1 MRPELLEFLVCPR
14 TGQRLSLET
23 MEAEGD
29 DVSYGILSSE
39 AAAYPVAS
47 GIPIFVPGH
56 ESVSPLLREGRLR
69 EATATAAFAGL
80 SSRIH
85 SLLSVLGGSE
95 RAGRLAG
102 PPARWYRERELARAT
117 RVIFDNSTGRP
128 TFDVVRHAYL
138 ASPARSEDAF
148 NYFRYRFG
156 MPRHLVSLSLV
167 EAVPDRPGPVLDV
180 GCGAGHIT
188 WALHQRLS
196 PRMIVGVDASF
207 FLLLAAQHQVAPR
220 ASFVCADACALPFPP
235 GEFASVFSSDV
246 LSYISHKSG
255 AIREMRRVLDG
266 RGTLALASLRNR
278 LCRHVFG
285 GEALAP
291 AGWRALVADLPHRL
305 VSDASVLEAYLRRS
319 GAPAAVD
326 VDDGDLTKAQTLCVL
341 ATKDPDG
348 VFVDGAPFGDWPHA
362 RGPLAVNP
370 LFKVVSSCAESVDYE
385 RQWPSA
391 TYLEDNQASEAY
403 LPPRFSLGR
412 AEIDDARG
420 GGRPSALEP
429 LLASLAVLALPPGY
443 VDDTWP
449 VA

>member
-1 MRPELLEFLVCPR
+1 MRPELLDLLVCPR

-39 AAAYPVAS
+39 AAAYPVVS
-47 GIPIFVPGH
+47 GIPIFLPGH
-56 ESVSPLLREGRLR
+56 ESVCSLMREGRFR
-69 EATATAAFAGL
+69 EATATAAFAGIT
-80 SSRIH
+80 SRIH
-85 SLLSVLGGSE
+85 SLLSVLDGSG
-95 RAGRLAG
+95 RAGRLVG

-117 RVIFDNSTGRP
+117 SAIFDDSTGRP
-128 TFDVVRHAYL
+128 TFDAVRHAYRS
-138 ASPARSEDAF
+138 SPARSEDAF
-148 NYFRYRFG
+148 NYFRFRFG

-196 PRMIVGVDASF
+196 PRRIVGVDAAF
-207 FLLLAAQHQVAPR
+207 FLLLAAQHQVAPG
-220 ASFVCADACALPFPP
+220 ASFVAADAGALPFPP

-246 LSYISHKSG
+246 LSYVSHKSG
-255 AIREMRRVLDG
+255 AVREMRRVLDG
-266 RGTLALASLRNR
+266 SGTLALASLRNR

-305 VSDASVLEAYLRRS
+305 VPDTSVLEAYLLRS
-319 GAPAAVD
+319 GAPVAVD
-326 VDDGDLTKAQTLCVL
+326 VNDGDLTDEQTLSVL

-348 VFVDGAPFGDWPHA
+348 VFVDGPPFGDWPHA
-362 RGPLAVNP
+362 RGSLAVNP
-370 LFKVVSSCAESVDYE
+370 LFKVVSSSAESVDYE

-391 TYLEDNQASEAY
+391 TYLEDNRASEGY
-403 LPPRFSLGR
+403 LPPRFSLRR
-412 AEIDDARG
+412 AEIDDARS

-443 VDDTWP
+443 VDEAWP
-449 VA
+449 VG